1 MKKFIT
7 LEPASIAT
15 ALALFAF
22 VSCINSIQDD
32 SEVVDNEKV
41 TVNIS
46 LSGFNLSF
54 EEDEVTTR
62 ASDQNAAQAEVTRIA
77 RSVFDGSEQLV
88 YSSKKK
94 SSVNTEDFDSF
105 SCELLPGSYTFVA
118 VAHKA
123 NADSDEAATI
133 TSPTVAT
140 ITTDKVYKTF
150 AKTQAVTIVEGQTNN
165 VTIDFGKRITSTFQI
180 ATTDDT
186 PTNVASCEIIINPS
200 LSTTT
205 AYTINPSTG
214 LATDIYQQKVT
225 ILKSNTGNTFKDK
238 ALSIYCFLK
247 ENPQNIA
254 VTVNMKDASG
264 NVVQTRTFNDVPM
277 APHRVTRAR
286 GIFFPSSA
294 SGSFTFDNSDDDT
307 HLISF

>member
-1 MKKFIT
+1 MKKIIQSAPT
-7 LEPASIAT
+7 SIAT

-46 LSGFNLSF
+46 FSDFNLSF

-62 ASDQNAAQAEVTRIA
+62 ASTASDAKVDRISL
-77 RSVFDGSEQLV
+77 SVFDGSDQLV

-94 SSVNTEDFDSF
+94 SSVDTEDFDSF
-105 SCELLPGSYTFVA
+105 SCELVPGDYTFVA

-123 NADSDEAATI
+123 NADTDEAATI
-133 TSPTVAT
+133 TSPAAAT
-140 ITTDKVYKTF
+140 ITTGKVSKTF
-150 AKTQAVTIVEGQTNN
+150 ATTKAVTIAGGQTNN

-214 LATDIYQQKVT
+214 LATETYQQKVQV
-225 ILKSNTGNTFKDK
+225 LKSEISGGTFKNVN
-238 ALSIYCFLK
+238 LGIHCFLK
-247 ENPQNIA
+247 DNPQNIS
-254 VTVNMKDASG
+254 VVINMKDASG
-264 NVVQTRTFNDVPM
+264 NIVKTRTFDNVPM
-277 APHRVTRAR
+277 APHRITRAK
-286 GIFFPSSA
+286 GNFFPLSA
-294 SGSFTFDNSDDDT
+294 SGSFTFDDSDDDT

>member
-1 MKKFIT
+1 MKNFIQSAPT
-7 LEPASIAT
+7 SIAT

-46 LSGFNLSF
+46 FSDFNLSF

-62 ASDQNAAQAEVTRIA
+62 ASDKTAAEVEVNRIA
-77 RSVFDGSEQLV
+77 LSVFDGSNQLV

-94 SSVNTEDFDSF
+94 SSVDTEDFDSF
-105 SCELLPGSYTFVA
+105 SCELVPGDYTFVA

-123 NADSDEAATI
+123 NADTDEAATI
-133 TSPTVAT
+133 TSPAAAT
-140 ITTDKVYKTF
+140 ITTGKVSKTF
-150 AKTQAVTIVEGQTNN
+150 ATTKAVTIAGGQTNN

-214 LATDIYQQKVT
+214 LATDIYQQMVV
-225 ILKSNTGNTFKDK
+225 ISKSSTENTFKDK

-247 ENPQNIA
+247 ENPQNISA
-254 VTVNMKDASG
+254 TVNMKDASG
-264 NVVQTRTFNDVPM
+264 NIVKTRTFDNVPM
-277 APHRVTRAR
+277 APHRITRAS
-286 GIFFPSSA
+286 GQFFQPSA
-294 SGSFTFDNSDDDT
+294 SGSFTFDKTDDT
-307 HLISF
+307 MHEFYF